1 MVQKLAKA
9 ASSMNRYQ
17 ILIEYVGTN
26 YNGWQIQRKGKTI
39 QGRIQNAIY
48 KIFKEKV
55 NIIGSGRT
63 DSGVHALEQSAHFDT
78 STKIKDSY
86 KFLKS
91 VNHFLS
97 RHGISILDLK
107 KRQLTFHARYSAKA
121 RIYKYIILNRKSGST
136 LKNKRCWH
144 IIKKLN
150 LAMMKKGAKK
160 LIGTKDFSTFR
171 SSSCSAKTPVRTIKS
186 IKFLTKKDIIEIEIK
201 AQSFLQNQV
210 RSMVGCLKYV
220 GETKWSIK
228 KFDKIIKSRKRTNC
242 APPAPAEGLFLAKVI
257 Y

>member
-1 MVQKLAKA
+1 
-9 ASSMNRYQ
+9 MNRYQ

-26 YNGWQIQRKGKTI
+26 YNGWQVQRKGKTI
-39 QGRIQNAIY
+39 QGKIQNTIS
-48 KIFKEKV
+48 KIFKKKV

-97 RHGISILDLK
+97 RYGISILDLK
-107 KRQLTFHARYSAKA
+107 KRKLTFHARYSAKA
-121 RIYKYIILNRKSGST
+121 RIYKYVILNRKSESV

-150 LAMMKKGAKK
+150 LVMMKKGAKK

-186 IKFLTKKDIIEIEIK
+186 IKFLSKKNIIEIEIK

-210 RSMVGCLKYV
+210 RSMIGCLRYI
-220 GETKWSIK
+220 GEGKWNIQN
-228 KFDKIIKSRKRTNC
+228 FEKIIKSKKRINC
-242 APPAPAEGLFLAKVI
+242 APPAPAEGLYLTKVI

>member
-1 MVQKLAKA
+1 
-9 ASSMNRYQ
+9 MNRYQ

-26 YNGWQIQRKGKTI
+26 YNGWQVQRKGKTI
-39 QGRIQNAIY
+39 QGRIQNAIS
-48 KIFKEKV
+48 KIFKEKI

-78 STKIKDSY
+78 NTKIKDSY

-97 RHGISILDLK
+97 RYGISILDLK
-107 KRQLTFHARYSAKA
+107 KRKLTFHARYSAKA
-121 RIYKYIILNRKSGST
+121 RIYKYVILNRKSGSV

-144 IIKKLN
+144 IIKKLD
-150 LAMMKKGAKK
+150 LEMMKKGAKK

-171 SSSCSAKTPVRTIKS
+171 SSSCFAKTPVRTIKS
-186 IKFLTKKDIIEIEIK
+186 IKFLTKKDTIEIEIK

-220 GETKWSIK
+220 GDGKWSIQ
-228 KFDKIIKSRKRTNC
+228 KFDKIIKSKKRINC
-242 APPAPAEGLFLAKVI
+242 APPAPAEGLYLTKVI

>member
-1 MVQKLAKA
+1 
-9 ASSMNRYQ
+9 MNRYQ

-26 YNGWQIQRKGKTI
+26 YNGWQVQRKGKTI
-39 QGRIQNAIY
+39 QGRIQNTIS
-48 KIFKEKV
+48 KICKEKINV
-55 NIIGSGRT
+55 IGSGRT

-78 STKIKDSY
+78 STKIKNSY

-91 VNHFLS
+91 VNYFLS
-97 RHGISILDLK
+97 RYGISILDLK
-107 KRQLTFHARYSAKA
+107 KRKLTFHARYSAKA
-121 RIYKYIILNRKSGST
+121 RIYKYVILNRKSGSV

-150 LAMMKKGAKK
+150 LEMMKKGAKK

-171 SSSCSAKTPVRTIKS
+171 SSSCSAKTPVRTVKS

-220 GETKWSIK
+220 GEDKWSIQ
-228 KFDKIIKSRKRTNC
+228 KFDKIIKSKKRINC
-242 APPAPAEGLFLAKVI
+242 APPAPAEGLYLTKVI

>member
-1 MVQKLAKA
+1 
-9 ASSMNRYQ
+9 MNRYQ

-26 YNGWQIQRKGKTI
+26 YNGWQVQRKGKTI
-39 QGRIQNAIY
+39 QGRIQNAIS
-48 KIFKEKV
+48 KIFKEKI

-78 STKIKDSY
+78 NTKIKDSY
-86 KFLKS
+86 KFLRS

-97 RHGISILDLK
+97 RYSISILDLE
-107 KRQLTFHARYSAKA
+107 KRKLTFHARYSAKA
-121 RIYKYIILNRKSGST
+121 RIYKYVILNRKSGSV

-144 IIKKLN
+144 IIKKLD
-150 LAMMKKGAKK
+150 LEVMKKGAKK

-186 IKFLTKKDIIEIEIK
+186 IKFLSKKDIIEIEIK

-210 RSMVGCLKYV
+210 RSIIGCLKYI
-220 GETKWSIK
+220 GEGKWSIQ
-228 KFDKIIKSRKRTNC
+228 KFEKIIKSKKRINC
-242 APPAPAEGLFLAKVI
+242 APPAPAEGLYLTKVI

>member
-1 MVQKLAKA
+1 
-9 ASSMNRYQ
+9 MNRYQ

-26 YNGWQIQRKGKTI
+26 YNGWQVQRKGKTI
-39 QGRIQNAIY
+39 QGRIQNTIS
-48 KIFKEKV
+48 KIFKEKI

-78 STKIKDSY
+78 NTKIKDSY

-97 RHGISILDLK
+97 RYGISILDLK
-107 KRQLTFHARYSAKA
+107 KRKLTFHARYSAKA
-121 RIYKYIILNRKSGST
+121 RVYKYVILNRKSGSV

-144 IIKKLN
+144 IIKKLD
-150 LAMMKKGAKK
+150 LEMMKKGAKK
-160 LIGTKDFSTFR
+160 LIGTKDSSTFR
-171 SSSCSAKTPVRTIKS
+171 STSCSAKTPVRTIKS
-186 IKFLTKKDIIEIEIK
+186 IKFLTKQDIIEIEIK

-220 GETKWSIK
+220 GEDKWSIQK
-228 KFDKIIKSRKRTNC
+228 LDKIIKSKKRINC
-242 APPAPAEGLFLAKVI
+242 APPAPAEGLYLTKVI

>member
-1 MVQKLAKA
+1 
-9 ASSMNRYQ
+9 MNRYQ

-26 YNGWQIQRKGKTI
+26 YNGWQVQRKGKTI
-39 QGRIQNAIY
+39 QGRIQNAIS
-48 KIFKEKV
+48 KIFKEKI

-78 STKIKDSY
+78 NTKIKDSY

-97 RHGISILDLK
+97 RYGISILDLK
-107 KRQLTFHARYSAKA
+107 KRKLTFHARYSAKA
-121 RIYKYIILNRKSGST
+121 RIYKYVILNRKSGST

-144 IIKKLN
+144 IIKKLD
-150 LAMMKKGAKK
+150 LEMMKKGAKK

-220 GETKWSIK
+220 GEDKWSIQ
-228 KFDKIIKSRKRTNC
+228 KFDKIIKSKKRINC
-242 APPAPAEGLFLAKVI
+242 APPAPAEGLYLTKVI

>member
-1 MVQKLAKA
+1 
-9 ASSMNRYQ
+9 MNRYQ

-26 YNGWQIQRKGKTI
+26 HCGWQIQKKGKTI
-39 QGRIQNAIY
+39 QGKIQKVIS
-48 KIFKEKV
+48 KILKEKI
-55 NIIGSGRT
+55 NIVGSGRT
-63 DSGVHALEQSAHFDT
+63 DSGVHAFEQSAHFDT
-78 STKIKDSY
+78 SIKIKDSY

-91 VNHFLS
+91 INHFLF

-107 KRQLTFHARYSAKA
+107 KKEFTFHARYSAKE
-121 RIYKYIILNRKSGST
+121 RIYKYVILNRKSGSA
-136 LKNKRCWH
+136 LKNKMCWH
-144 IIKKLN
+144 IMKKLN
-150 LAMMKKGAKK
+150 LALMKKGAKK

-186 IKFLTKKDIIEIEIK
+186 IKFIKKKDIIEIEIK

-220 GETKWSIK
+220 GESKWSVQ
-228 KFDKIIKSRKRTNC
+228 KFEKIIKSKKRINC
-242 APPAPAEGLFLAKVI
+242 APPAPAEGLFLTKII

>member
-1 MVQKLAKA
+1 MVQKCAKVLFL
-9 ASSMNRYQ
+9 MNRYQ

-26 YNGWQIQRKGKTI
+26 YSGWQIQKKGNTI
-39 QGRIQNAIY
+39 QGKIQKI
-48 KIFKEKV
+48 IFKILREKV
-55 NIIGSGRT
+55 SVIGSGRT

-78 STKIKDSY
+78 NTKIKNSN

-91 VNHFLS
+91 INHFLFRS
-97 RHGISILDLK
+97 RISILNLK
-107 KRQLTFHARYSAKA
+107 KRKLTFHARYSAKE
-121 RIYKYIILNRKSGST
+121 RVYKYVILNRESRSV

-144 IIKKLN
+144 IIKKLD
-150 LAMMKKGAKK
+150 LAIMKEGAKK

-186 IKFLTKKDIIEIEIK
+186 IKFFTKKDIIEIEIK

-210 RSMVGCLKYV
+210 RSMVGCLKYI
-220 GETKWSIK
+220 GENKWTLR
-228 KFDKIIKSRKRTNC
+228 KFEKIIKSKKRINC
-242 APPAPAEGLFLAKVI
+242 APPAPAEGLFLTKII

>member
-1 MVQKLAKA
+1 
-9 ASSMNRYQ
+9 MNRYQ

-26 YNGWQIQRKGKTI
+26 YNGWQVQRKGKTI
-39 QGRIQNAIY
+39 QGRIQNTIS
-48 KIFKEKV
+48 KIFKEKI

-78 STKIKDSY
+78 NTKIKDSY
-86 KFLKS
+86 KFLNS
-91 VNHFLS
+91 VNHFLF
-97 RHGISILDLK
+97 RYGISILDLK
-107 KRQLTFHARYSAKA
+107 KRKLTFHARYSAKE
-121 RIYKYIILNRKSGST
+121 RIYKYIILNRKSGSV

-144 IIKKLN
+144 IIKKLD
-150 LAMMKKGAKK
+150 LEMMKKGAKK

-171 SSSCSAKTPVRTIKS
+171 SSSCSAKTPIRTIKS

-220 GETKWSIK
+220 GENKWSIQK
-228 KFDKIIKSRKRTNC
+228 LDKIIKSKKRINC
-242 APPAPAEGLFLAKVI
+242 APPAPAEGLYLTKVI

>member
-1 MVQKLAKA
+1 
-9 ASSMNRYQ
+9 MNRYQ

-26 YNGWQIQRKGKTI
+26 YNGWQVQRKGKTI
-39 QGRIQNAIY
+39 QGRIQNTVS
-48 KIFKEKV
+48 KIFKEKI

-78 STKIKDSY
+78 NTKIKDSY

-97 RHGISILDLK
+97 RYGISILDLK
-107 KRQLTFHARYSAKA
+107 KRKLTFHARYSAKA
-121 RIYKYIILNRKSGST
+121 RIYKYVILNRKSGSV

-144 IIKKLN
+144 IIKKLD
-150 LAMMKKGAKK
+150 LEMMKKGAKK

-186 IKFLTKKDIIEIEIK
+186 IKFLTKQDIIEIEIK

-220 GETKWSIK
+220 GEDKWSIQ
-228 KFDKIIKSRKRTNC
+228 KFDKIIKSKKRINC
-242 APPAPAEGLFLAKVI
+242 APPAPAEGLYLTKVI

>member
-1 MVQKLAKA
+1 
-9 ASSMNRYQ
+9 MNRYQ

-26 YNGWQIQRKGKTI
+26 YNGWQVQRKGKTI
-39 QGRIQNAIY
+39 QGRIQNAIS
-48 KIFKEKV
+48 KIFKEKI

-78 STKIKDSY
+78 NTKIKDSY

-91 VNHFLS
+91 VNHFLY
-97 RHGISILDLK
+97 RYGISILDLK
-107 KRQLTFHARYSAKA
+107 KRKLTFHARYSAKA
-121 RIYKYIILNRKSGST
+121 RIYKYVILNRKSGSV

-144 IIKKLN
+144 IIKKLD
-150 LAMMKKGAKK
+150 LEMMKKGAKK

-220 GETKWSIK
+220 GEDKWSIQ
-228 KFDKIIKSRKRTNC
+228 KFDKIIKSKKRINC
-242 APPAPAEGLFLAKVI
+242 APPAPAEGLYLTKVI

>member
-1 MVQKLAKA
+1 
-9 ASSMNRYQ
+9 MNRYQ

-26 YNGWQIQRKGKTI
+26 YSGWQIQRKGKTI
-39 QGRIQNAIY
+39 QGKLQRIIS
-48 KIFKEKV
+48 KILKEKI
-55 NIIGSGRT
+55 NIVGSGRT
-63 DSGVHALEQSAHFDT
+63 DSGVHALEQSAHFD
-78 STKIKDSY
+78 SSIKIKDSN

-91 VNHFLS
+91 INHFSS
-97 RHGISILDLK
+97 RYGISVLDLK
-107 KRQLTFHARYSAKA
+107 KRELTFHSRYSAKE
-121 RIYKYIILNRKSGST
+121 RVYKYIILNRKSGSV

-150 LAMMKKGAKK
+150 LAMMRKGAKK

-186 IKFLTKKDIIEIEIK
+186 IKFITKKDIIEIEIK

-220 GETKWSIK
+220 GETKWSVQ
-228 KFDKIIKSRKRTNC
+228 KFDKIIKSKKRINC
-242 APPAPAEGLFLAKVI
+242 APPAPAEGLYLTKII

>member
-1 MVQKLAKA
+1 
-9 ASSMNRYQ
+9 MNRYQ

-26 YNGWQIQRKGKTI
+26 YNGWQVQRKGKTI
-39 QGRIQNAIY
+39 QGRIQNTFS

-78 STKIKDSY
+78 RTKIKNSY

-107 KRQLTFHARYSAKA
+107 KRKLTFHARYSAKA
-121 RIYKYIILNRKSGST
+121 RIYKYVILNRKSGSV

-144 IIKKLN
+144 IIKKLD
-150 LAMMKKGAKK
+150 LEMMKKGAKK

-220 GETKWSIK
+220 GENKWSIQ
-228 KFDKIIKSRKRTNC
+228 KFDKIIKSKKRINC
-242 APPAPAEGLFLAKVI
+242 APPAPAEGLYLTKVI

>member
-1 MVQKLAKA
+1 
-9 ASSMNRYQ
+9 MNRYQ

-26 YNGWQIQRKGKTI
+26 YNGWQIQRKRKTI
-39 QGRIQNAIY
+39 QGRIQNTIS

-55 NIIGSGRT
+55 SIIGSGRT

-78 STKIKDSY
+78 NTKIKDSY

-121 RIYKYIILNRKSGST
+121 RIYKYVILNRKSGST

-220 GETKWSIK
+220 GENKWSIQ
-228 KFDKIIKSRKRTNC
+228 KFDKIIKSKKRINC
-242 APPAPAEGLFLAKVI
+242 APPAPAEGLYLTKVI

>member
-1 MVQKLAKA
+1 
-9 ASSMNRYQ
+9 MNRYQ

-26 YNGWQIQRKGKTI
+26 YNGWQVQRKGKTI
-39 QGRIQNAIY
+39 QGRIQNAIS
-48 KIFKEKV
+48 KIFKEKI

-78 STKIKDSY
+78 NTKIKDSY

-97 RHGISILDLK
+97 RYGISILDLK
-107 KRQLTFHARYSAKA
+107 KRKLSFHARYSAKA
-121 RIYKYIILNRKSGST
+121 RIYKYVILNRKSGSV

-144 IIKKLN
+144 IIKKLD
-150 LAMMKKGAKK
+150 LEMMKKGAKK

-186 IKFLTKKDIIEIEIK
+186 IKFLTKQDIIEIEIK

-220 GETKWSIK
+220 GEDKWSIQ
-228 KFDKIIKSRKRTNC
+228 KFDKIIKSKKRINC
-242 APPAPAEGLFLAKVI
+242 APPAPAEGLYLTKVI

>member
-1 MVQKLAKA
+1 
-9 ASSMNRYQ
+9 MNRYQ

-26 YNGWQIQRKGKTI
+26 YNGWQVQRKGKTI
-39 QGRIQNAIY
+39 QGRIQNAIS
-48 KIFKEKV
+48 KILKEKI

-78 STKIKDSY
+78 NTKIKDSY

-97 RHGISILDLK
+97 RYGISILDLK

-121 RIYKYIILNRKSGST
+121 RIYKYVILNRKSGST

-150 LAMMKKGAKK
+150 LVMMKKGAKK

-186 IKFLTKKDIIEIEIK
+186 IKFLSKKNIIEIEIK

-210 RSMVGCLKYV
+210 RSMIGCLRYI
-220 GETKWSIK
+220 GEGKWNIQN
-228 KFDKIIKSRKRTNC
+228 FEKIIKSKKRINC
-242 APPAPAEGLFLAKVI
+242 APPAPAEGLYLTKVI

>member
-1 MVQKLAKA
+1 
-9 ASSMNRYQ
+9 MNRYQ

-26 YNGWQIQRKGKTI
+26 YNGWQVQKKGKTI
-39 QGRIQNAIY
+39 QGRIQNAIS
-48 KIFKEKV
+48 KIFKEKI

-78 STKIKDSY
+78 NTKIKDSY

-97 RHGISILDLK
+97 RYGISILDLK
-107 KRQLTFHARYSAKA
+107 KRKLTFHARYSAKA
-121 RIYKYIILNRKSGST
+121 RIYKYVILNRKSGSV

-144 IIKKLN
+144 IIKKLD
-150 LAMMKKGAKK
+150 LEMMKKGAKK

-186 IKFLTKKDIIEIEIK
+186 IKFLTKQDIIEIEIK

-220 GETKWSIK
+220 GEDKWSIQ
-228 KFDKIIKSRKRTNC
+228 KFDKIIKSKKRINC
-242 APPAPAEGLFLAKVI
+242 APPAPAEGLYLTKVI

>member
-1 MVQKLAKA
+1 
-9 ASSMNRYQ
+9 MNRYQ

-26 YNGWQIQRKGKTI
+26 YNGWQVQRKGKTI
-39 QGRIQNAIY
+39 QGKIQNTIS
-48 KIFKEKV
+48 KIFKEKI

-78 STKIKDSY
+78 NTKIKDSY
-86 KFLKS
+86 KFLKT

-97 RHGISILDLK
+97 RYGISILELK
-107 KRQLTFHARYSAKA
+107 KRELTFHARYSAKA
-121 RIYKYIILNRKSGST
+121 RIYKYVILNRKSGSV

-144 IIKKLN
+144 IIKKLD
-150 LAMMKKGAKK
+150 LEMMKKGAKK

-186 IKFLTKKDIIEIEIK
+186 IKFLNKKDIIEIEIK

-220 GETKWSIK
+220 GEDKWSIQ
-228 KFDKIIKSRKRTNC
+228 KFDKIIKSKKRINC
-242 APPAPAEGLFLAKVI
+242 APPAPAEGLYLTKVI

>member
-1 MVQKLAKA
+1 
-9 ASSMNRYQ
+9 MNRYQ

-26 YNGWQIQRKGKTI
+26 YNGWQVQRKGKTI
-39 QGRIQNAIY
+39 QGRIQNTIS

-78 STKIKDSY
+78 NTKIKDSY

-91 VNHFLS
+91 ANHFLS
-97 RHGISILDLK
+97 RNGIIILDLK
-107 KRQLTFHARYSAKA
+107 KRKLTFHARYSAKA
-121 RIYKYIILNRKSGST
+121 RIYKYVILNRKSGSV

-144 IIKKLN
+144 IIKKLD
-150 LAMMKKGAKK
+150 LEMMKKGAKK

-186 IKFLTKKDIIEIEIK
+186 IKFLTKQDIIEIEIK

-220 GETKWSIK
+220 GEDKWSIQ
-228 KFDKIIKSRKRTNC
+228 KFDKIIKSKKRINC
-242 APPAPAEGLFLAKVI
+242 APPAPAEGLYLTKVI

>member
-1 MVQKLAKA
+1 
-9 ASSMNRYQ
+9 MNRYQ

-26 YNGWQIQRKGKTI
+26 YNGWQVQRKGKTI
-39 QGRIQNAIY
+39 QGRIQNVIS
-48 KIFKEKV
+48 KIFKEKI

-78 STKIKDSY
+78 NTKIKDSY

-97 RHGISILDLK
+97 RYGISILDLK
-107 KRQLTFHARYSAKA
+107 KRKLTFHARYSAKA
-121 RIYKYIILNRKSGST
+121 RIYKYVILNRKSGSV

-144 IIKKLN
+144 IIKKLD
-150 LAMMKKGAKK
+150 LEMMKKGAKK

-201 AQSFLQNQV
+201 AKSFLQNQV

-220 GETKWSIK
+220 GEDRWSIQ
-228 KFDKIIKSRKRTNC
+228 KFDRIIKSKKRINC
-242 APPAPAEGLFLAKVI
+242 APPAPAEGLYLTKVI

>member
-1 MVQKLAKA
+1 
-9 ASSMNRYQ
+9 MNRYQ
-17 ILIEYVGTN
+17 ILVEYVGTN
-26 YNGWQIQRKGKTI
+26 YNGWQIQRKGVTI
-39 QGRIQNAIY
+39 QGRIQNIIS
-48 KIFKEKV
+48 KILKEKV

-78 STKIKDSY
+78 STKIKDSN

-91 VNHFLS
+91 INHFLS
-97 RHGISILDLK
+97 RYCISILDLK
-107 KRQLTFHARYSAKA
+107 KKKLTFHSRYSAKA
-121 RIYKYIILNRKSGST
+121 RVYKYVILNRKSHSV

-186 IKFLTKKDIIEIEIK
+186 IKFFTKKDTIEIEIK

-220 GETKWSIK
+220 GEAKWSVQ
-228 KFDKIIKSRKRTNC
+228 KFDKIIKSKKRINC
-242 APPAPAEGLFLAKVI
+242 APPAPAEGLYLTKII

>member
-1 MVQKLAKA
+1 
-9 ASSMNRYQ
+9 MNRYQ
-17 ILIEYVGTN
+17 ILIEYIGTS
-26 YNGWQIQRKGKTI
+26 YSGWQIQKKGKTI
-39 QGRIQNAIY
+39 QGKIQKVFS
-48 KIFKEKV
+48 KILKKKV

-78 STKIKDSY
+78 SMKIKDSY

-97 RHGISILDLK
+97 RYSISILDLK
-107 KRQLTFHARYSAKA
+107 KKDLTFHSRYSAKA
-121 RIYKYIILNRKSGST
+121 RIYKYVILNRKSGSV

-150 LAMMKKGAKK
+150 LAMMKKAAKK

-171 SSSCSAKTPVRTIKS
+171 SSSCSAKTPIRTIKS
-186 IKFLTKKDIIEIEIK
+186 IKFLIKKDIIEIEIK

-220 GETKWSIK
+220 GENKWSIQ
-228 KFDKIIKSRKRTNC
+228 KFEKTIKSKKRINC
-242 APPAPAEGLFLAKVI
+242 APPAPAEGLYLAKVI

>member
-1 MVQKLAKA
+1 
-9 ASSMNRYQ
+9 MNRYQ

-26 YNGWQIQRKGKTI
+26 YNGWQVQRKGKTI
-39 QGRIQNAIY
+39 QGKIQNTIS
-48 KIFKEKV
+48 KIFKEKI
-55 NIIGSGRT
+55 NIIWSGRT

-78 STKIKDSY
+78 STKIKDSN

-91 VNHFLS
+91 INHFLF
-97 RHGISILDLK
+97 RYGICILELK
-107 KRQLTFHARYSAKA
+107 KKELTFHSRYSAKA
-121 RIYKYIILNRKSGST
+121 RIYKYVILNRKSGT
-136 LKNKRCWH
+136 VLKNKRCWH

-150 LAMMKKGAKK
+150 LAKMKKGAKK

-171 SSSCSAKTPVRTIKS
+171 SSSCSAKTPVRTIQS
-186 IKFLTKKDIIEIEIK
+186 IKFLTKNDIIEIEIK

-220 GETKWSIK
+220 GESKWSIQ
-228 KFDKIIKSRKRTNC
+228 KFEKIIKSKKRIYC
-242 APPAPAEGLFLAKVI
+242 APPAPAEGLYLTKVI

>member
-1 MVQKLAKA
+1 
-9 ASSMNRYQ
+9 MNRYQ

-26 YNGWQIQRKGKTI
+26 YNGWQVQRKGKTI
-39 QGRIQNAIY
+39 QGRIQNTVS
-48 KIFKEKV
+48 KIFKEKI

-78 STKIKDSY
+78 NTKIKDSY

-97 RHGISILDLK
+97 RYGISILDLK
-107 KRQLTFHARYSAKA
+107 KRKLTFHARYSAKA
-121 RIYKYIILNRKSGST
+121 RIYKYVILNRKSGSV

-144 IIKKLN
+144 IIKKLD
-150 LAMMKKGAKK
+150 LEMMKKGAKK

-220 GETKWSIK
+220 GEDKWSIQ
-228 KFDKIIKSRKRTNC
+228 KFDKIIKSKKRINC
-242 APPAPAEGLFLAKVI
+242 APPAPAEGLYLTKVI

>member
-1 MVQKLAKA
+1 
-9 ASSMNRYQ
+9 MNRYQ

-26 YNGWQIQRKGKTI
+26 YNGWQVQKKGKTI
-39 QGRIQNAIY
+39 QSRIQNTIS
-48 KIFKEKV
+48 KIFKEKI

-78 STKIKDSY
+78 NTKIKDSY

-107 KRQLTFHARYSAKA
+107 KRNLTFHARYSAKA
-121 RIYKYIILNRKSGST
+121 RIYKYVILNRKSGSV

-186 IKFLTKKDIIEIEIK
+186 IKFLIKKDIIEIEIQ

-220 GETKWSIK
+220 GENKWSIQ
-228 KFDKIIKSRKRTNC
+228 KFDKIIKSKKRINC
-242 APPAPAEGLFLAKVI
+242 APPAPAEGLYLTKVI